1 MKKTIIISAVIIS
14 LGLTTSAMAESLEH
28 ADKKVAKAADKTLN
42 AAISEVVTTD
52 IAVDK
57 AVNNIG
63 KAYNKEAKK
72 IDKAEQK
79 SAKKIEKVIN
89 KEVKKLEKVEEKY
102 AKKM

>member
-52 IAVDK
+52 
-57 AVNNIG
+57 G
-63 KAYNKEAKK
+63 K
-72 IDKAEQK
+72 
-79 SAKKIEKVIN
+79 
-89 KEVKKLEKVEEKY
+89 
-102 AKKM
+102 